1 MGDLT
6 DVWHRNDNP
15 TVNAKSEAPSVQG
28 VNERSALRR
37 RGNRFTRRIT
47 PLANAPYSRNCG
59 SHNDAIPATDGLFSR
74 KFRRIWITV
83 ANLLIAA
90 RNLTRNRRRAL
101 AALLTVAVGA
111 MSLILADGFI
121 QWVFWGM
128 RESTIQSQSGHIQ
141 VVRPGYLSTGA
152 ANPYAYLLP
161 ENSPQRRAI
170 ESIPGIKLVAPRL
183 AVTGL
188 ISHGETTVAFVADGV
203 DPHKEAE
210 LSKALR
216 IAEGRDLAGATAKEV
231 ILGHGLARNLDV
243 RPGATVALLAN
254 AGGSINAVEAK
265 VAGIFVSTNQAYDDS
280 ALRLPI
286 GLAQS
291 LLRVNGAHAWLVLLN
306 DTERTDDY
314 LKQFRTRFPTPANKL
329 EFVPWY
335 QQADFYNKTV
345 ALFSQQMNVLRLII
359 GCIIVLS
366 ISNMLVMNVLERTGE
381 IGTLLAIGFKR
392 KKILHLFAI
401 EGLLLGLGGASLG
414 LVAGYGLAE
423 FISAIGI
430 PMPPPPGMEEGYTG
444 KIRITLNVMM
454 NAFLV
459 VFITTALAGLYPAW
473 KASRLQIINAL
484 RHNI

>member
-1 MGDLT
+1 M
-6 DVWHRNDNP
+6 
-15 TVNAKSEAPSVQG
+15 
-28 VNERSALRR
+28 
-37 RGNRFTRRIT
+37 
-47 PLANAPYSRNCG
+47 
-59 SHNDAIPATDGLFSR
+59 
-74 KFRRIWITV
+74 
-83 ANLLIAA
+83 ANLLIAM
-90 RNLTRNRRRAL
+90 RNLARNRRRAL
-101 AALLTVAVGA
+101 AALITVAVGVI
-111 MSLILADGFI
+111 SLMLADGFI

-128 RESTIQSQSGHIQ
+128 REGTIQSQLGHIQ
-141 VVRPGYLSTGA
+141 VMRPGYLKAGA
-152 ANPYAYLLP
+152 ADPYAYVLP
-161 ENSPQRRAI
+161 ESSPQRRAI
-170 ESIPGIKLVAPRL
+170 ESTPGIKLVAPRL

-188 ISHGETTVAFVADGV
+188 ISHGETTIAFVADGV
-203 DPHKEAE
+203 DPQKEEE

-216 IAEGRDLAGATAKEV
+216 IAEGRNIAGATAKEV

-243 RPGATVALLAN
+243 KPGDTVALLAN
-254 AGGSINAVEAK
+254 AAGGSINAVEAK
-265 VAGIFVSTNQAYDDS
+265 IAGVFISANQAYDDS

-291 LLRVNGAHAWLVLLN
+291 LLRVNGTHAWLVLLN

-314 LKQFRTRFPTPANKL
+314 LTQFRARFPTPANKL

-401 EGLLLGLGGASLG
+401 EGLLLGLVGASLG

-423 FISAIGI
+423 LISAIGI

-444 KIRITLNVMM
+444 KILITLNVVM

-459 VFITTALAGLYPAW
+459 AFITTALAGLYPAW

>member
-1 MGDLT
+1 M
-6 DVWHRNDNP
+6 
-15 TVNAKSEAPSVQG
+15 
-28 VNERSALRR
+28 
-37 RGNRFTRRIT
+37 
-47 PLANAPYSRNCG
+47 
-59 SHNDAIPATDGLFSR
+59 
-74 KFRRIWITV
+74 
-83 ANLLIAA
+83 ANLLIAT
-90 RNLTRNRRRAL
+90 RNLARNRRRAL
-101 AALLTVAVGA
+101 SALFTVAAGVIA
-111 MSLILADGFI
+111 LVLADGFT
-121 QWVFWGM
+121 QWIFWAM
-128 RESTIQSQSGHIQ
+128 REGTIQSQLGHIQ
-141 VVRPGYLSTGA
+141 VVRPGFLSAGI
-152 ANPYAYLLP
+152 ANPYAYILP

-170 ESIPGIKLVAPRL
+170 ESTSGIHLVAPRL
-183 AVTGL
+183 AVPGL

-203 DPHKEAE
+203 DPQKEAQ

-216 IAEGRDLAGATAKEV
+216 IVDGHYLSSLTAKEV
-231 ILGHGLARNLDV
+231 VLGRGLARSLDV
-243 RPGATVALLAN
+243 KPGATVALLVTAS
-254 AGGSINAVEAK
+254 GGGINAVEAK
-265 VAGIFVSTNQAYDDS
+265 VAGIFVSDNQAYDDS

-314 LKQFRTRFPTPANKL
+314 LTQFRARFPESANKL

-345 ALFSQQMNVLRLII
+345 ALFSKQMNVLRMII

-401 EGLLLGLGGASLG
+401 EGVLLGLAGASLG
-414 LVAGYGLAE
+414 LIAGYGLAE
-423 FISAIGI
+423 LISAIGI
-430 PMPPPPGMEEGYTG
+430 PMPPPPGMEEGYIG

-454 NAFLV
+454 TAFLIA
-459 VFITTALAGLYPAW
+459 FITTALAGLYPAW